1 MKNNGSMK
9 LIALLIIFAL
19 ALPGCALAESAV
31 RVSKEA
37 KAACLQAGGELL
49 PQVKTVH
56 VVSPYG
62 TQAVVLRSAPSD
74 SYDALAMLKVG
85 QELTVVGVRGEFC
98 FVQLED
104 GSMGWLA
111 GWLEDDEVK

>member
-1 MKNNGSMK
+1 MKNNGLKK
-9 LIALLIIFAL
+9 LALLLMIFVL
-19 ALPGCALAESAV
+19 ALPVCAWAEAAV
-31 RVSKEA
+31 QVSEEA

-49 PQVKTVH
+49 SRAKTVY

-62 TQAVVLRSAPSD
+62 TQSVVLRSEPSD

-111 GWLEDDEVK
+111 GWLADDEIK